1 MFRGCIAHNNA
12 DDGWDLFN
20 KIEDGPNASVT
31 IENSV
36 AYENGLPYNK
46 ADILK
51 GSIGNG
57 FKLGGEGQPVN
68 HKVINSIAINNN
80 MDGFTDNFNTGSL
93 IVRNNIA
100 MNNARYN
107 YILRTNPYKFPSSIL
122 FDNNYS
128 IRDDWE
134 NKIKDFLGDTVNSVN
149 YKLLVSHETGPVQK
163 DLFFTRDDS
172 GNIIYPDFFLNIIN
186 KFN

>member
-1 MFRGCIAHNNA
+1 
-12 DDGWDLFN
+12 
-20 KIEDGPNASVT
+20 
-31 IENSV
+31 
-36 AYENGLPYNK
+36 
-46 ADILK
+46 
-51 GSIGNG
+51 
-57 FKLGGEGQPVN
+57 
-68 HKVINSIAINNN
+68 

-163 DLFFTRDDS
+163 
-172 GNIIYPDFFLNIIN
+172 IYFSHEMIVEILSILIFS
-186 KFN
+186 

>member
-1 MFRGCIAHNNA
+1 LSGINADGFAAKLGVGPGNIFRGCIAHNNA

-93 IVRNNIA
+93 
-100 MNNARYN
+100 
-107 YILRTNPYKFPSSIL
+107 
-122 FDNNYS
+122 
-128 IRDDWE
+128 
-134 NKIKDFLGDTVNSVN
+134 
-149 YKLLVSHETGPVQK
+149 
-163 DLFFTRDDS
+163 
-172 GNIIYPDFFLNIIN
+172 
-186 KFN
+186 